1 MSFELIPFV
10 KSMLSVA
17 GLSGYEAPIRD
28 VITPV
33 WQELSDRTW
42 VSSHGSLHAIRYGQ
56 AAEPRPKVMIAA
68 HMDAIGL
75 MVTDIEDGFLRFT
88 QVGGVDPRILPG
100 QMVVVHASNSGKVV
114 EVPGMVV
121 MPPAFLLPKDGGKG
135 ALPQKYLL
143 VDTGLR
149 AKEISRLVRVG
160 DLISFA
166 TEPRELS
173 GDTISGHTLDNR
185 ASVAATTVALD
196 LLSRRKHEWDV
207 IAVATAQEEVGGI
220 GAMGS
225 AFDIMPDFAIVID
238 VTFASGPGGSGVGN
252 FEMGKT
258 VPLTWGACDHPALY
272 KAMEDCAKEYEI
284 SVTRDFAP
292 RGSGTDAWDVQVAQA
307 GIPVIELGIPLRYMH
322 TPVEIVS
329 IKDIKRAGRLMAEFI
344 TDLPINFMKKVIWE

>member
-1 MSFELIPFV
+1 MSFELIPFL

-33 WQELSDRTW
+33 WQGLSDRTW
-42 VSSHGSLHAIRYGQ
+42 VSSHGSLHAIRYGT
-56 AAEPRPKVMIAA
+56 AVEPRPKVMIAA

-75 MVTDIEDGFLRFT
+75 MVTDIDNGFLRFT
-88 QVGGVDPRILPG
+88 QVGGVDQRILPG
-100 QMVVVHASNSGKVV
+100 QMVIVHASNSGETV
-114 EVPGMVV
+114 ELPAMVV
-121 MPPAFLLPKDGGKG
+121 MPPAYLLPKDGGKG

-143 VDTGLR
+143 IDTGLR
-149 AKEISRLVRVG
+149 AKEVEKLVRVG
-160 DLISFA
+160 DVVSFA

-173 GDTISGHTLDNR
+173 GDTLSGHTLDNR

-196 LLSRRKHEWDV
+196 LLSRRKHQWDV

-220 GAMGS
+220 GAMGA

-238 VTFASGPGGSGVGN
+238 VTFASGPGGSSAGT
-252 FEMGKT
+252 FELSKS
-258 VPLTWGACDHPALY
+258 VPVTWGACDHPALN
-272 KAMEDCAKEYEI
+272 KAMEECAKEYEI
-284 SVTRDFAP
+284 PITRDFAP

-322 TPVEIVS
+322 TPVEVVS

-344 TDLPINFMKKVIWE
+344 NDLPVDFMEKVIWE

>member
-1 MSFELIPFV
+1 MTFELLPFL

-17 GLSGYEAPIRD
+17 GLSGYETPIRD

-42 VSSHGSLHAIRYGQ
+42 VSSHGSLHAVRYGDG
-56 AAEPRPKVMIAA
+56 AEPRPKVMIAA

-75 MVTDIEDGFLRFT
+75 MVTGIEDGFLRIT

-100 QMVVVHASNSGKVV
+100 QMVLVHGSNSG
-114 EVPGMVV
+114 EIIGLPAMVV
-121 MPPAFLLPKDGGKG
+121 MPPAHLLPKDGKG
-135 ALPQKYLL
+135 GTLPQKYLL

-149 AKEISRLVRVG
+149 AGEVDALIRVG
-160 DLISFA
+160 DVISFA

-196 LLSRRKHEWDV
+196 LLSRRKHLWDV

-225 AFDIMPDFAIVID
+225 SFDIMPDFAIVID
-238 VTFASGPGGSGVGN
+238 VTFANGPGGGGVGV
-252 FEMGKT
+252 FDMGKT
-258 VPLTWGACDHPALY
+258 VPLTWGSCDHPALY
-272 KAMEDCAKEYEI
+272 NAMKATADEYEI

-292 RGSGTDAWDVQVAQA
+292 SGSGTDAYDVQVAQA
-307 GIPVIELGIPLRYMH
+307 GIPVVELGIPLRYMH
-322 TPVEIVS
+322 TPVEVVS

-344 TDLPINFMKKVIWE
+344 CDLPLDFMNSVRWE